1 MSAYPMD
8 AFTATVTRVRR
19 LSRDMV
25 RLSLA
30 DEGLSGLAAP
40 AGDGAGP
47 VRDAYFKLLIPAPGA
62 PSPVPVRYDESWRT
76 RWFGATLEE
85 RGGWLRTYTLRA
97 ARLWRGP
104 EGREGV
110 EIDVDF
116 FLHGLEPDA
125 AAPAARWAAQARPGD
140 RVTLLGPTREGALWS
155 SWDPGRAETVI
166 MCVDETAA
174 PAAFSCLEDLPAGAQ
189 TRLILETGPGG
200 RGLPEAYAAQVE
212 AAERAGG
219 VVHIEHL
226 ERPAGA
232 ERGEPTLRALR
243 AALGLEAQESE
254 ALRGSLREAEPD
266 PEELVWGVAPDPAQ
280 TYVFL
285 AGEASVVRAARRVC
299 VGEAGIGRESITF
312 MGYWKAGRA
321 ES

>member
-97 ARLWRGP
+97 ARPWRGP

-116 FLHGLEPDA
+116 FLHGLEPDD
-125 AAPAARWAAQARPGD
+125 AAPAA
-140 RVTLLGPTREGALWS
+140 
-155 SWDPGRAETVI
+155 AE
-166 MCVDETAA
+166 
-174 PAAFSCLEDLPAGAQ
+174 PAADAG
-189 TRLILETGPGG
+189 
-200 RGLPEAYAAQVE
+200 
-212 AAERAGG
+212 
-219 VVHIEHL
+219 
-226 ERPAGA
+226 
-232 ERGEPTLRALR
+232 
-243 AALGLEAQESE
+243 
-254 ALRGSLREAEPD
+254 
-266 PEELVWGVAPDPAQ
+266 
-280 TYVFL
+280 
-285 AGEASVVRAARRVC
+285 
-299 VGEAGIGRESITF
+299 VGEAAGSQRPQPGRPTT
-312 MGYWKAGRA
+312 MVR
-321 ES
+321 